1 MNFELITPA
10 PFLNDLTGKAVIV
23 KLKWGMEY
31 KGFLAST
38 DEYMNIHLAG
48 AEEYINNERKGQIGE
63 VLIRC
68 NNVLYI
74 RAVEQKEEGEGQ
86 KK

>member
-1 MNFELITPA
+1 MDFELVTPV
-10 PFLNDLTGKAVIV
+10 PFLKSLKGKAVII

-48 AEEYINNERKGQIGE
+48 AEEYINGELKGNLGE
-63 VLIRC
+63 ILVRC
-68 NNVLYI
+68 NNILYI
-74 RAVEQKEEGEGQ
+74 RANEEGKE
-86 KK
+86 